1 VGKAT
6 RISKLE
12 LKLDLKYIL
21 VVICDLIVIWRNMR
35 ETAILYRG
43 ERICG
48 KGMLIETS
56 MIWIAPRIAESSR
69 KSSLPPLFE

>member
-6 RISKLE
+6 PISKLE

-35 ETAILYRG
+35 ETTILYRG
-43 ERICG
+43 ERIYG
-48 KGMLIETS
+48 K
-56 MIWIAPRIAESSR
+56 
-69 KSSLPPLFE
+69 